1 LWLAAQWRIEMPK
14 DDAVTDAD
22 FTNVPRGGTQ
32 DTFDDH
38 LSDLD
43 GTDAADNLS
52 ILPPKGK
59 DLSFP
64 SREEFNA
71 TGDGEDKPVA
81 HKTDDEDESGD
92 EKVAVVEE
100 KADEDVVFENETQLV
115 ESLGFKD
122 VPTVAALVE
131 KIRGEGQS
139 EVDGIKSF
147 FAAAGINLYG
157 RTMQELNR
165 ELQGFNPAVLRTDN
179 GAGTGKG
186 KTKATDESFPSA
198 DELLTEAFAED
209 PNSKKFYQRYGKA
222 IAGPLQAKVDELN
235 GQMEALSND
244 RMVND
249 YVADKALYDMAV
261 AATSKDDGPI
271 PSFGEARRLLQANPR
286 ARAEA
291 LYRMMNFGNEKD
303 TPFLAVFGQWRAQ
316 TNQLGLTNAQVAL
329 KRDAGKVAKFNKQGG
344 AGKGPDN
351 LKPRKQDE
359 AAAIAA
365 TRKLPVSV
373 LERGR

>member
-1 LWLAAQWRIEMPK
+1 MPK

-38 LSDLD
+38 LSHLD

-81 HKTDDEDESGD
+81 HKT
-92 EKVAVVEE
+92 
-100 KADEDVVFENETQLV
+100 DEDVVFENETQLV

-291 LYRMMNFGNEKD
+291 LYRMMNFG
-303 TPFLAVFGQWRAQ
+303 
-316 TNQLGLTNAQVAL
+316 
-329 KRDAGKVAKFNKQGG
+329 
-344 AGKGPDN
+344 
-351 LKPRKQDE
+351 
-359 AAAIAA
+359 
-365 TRKLPVSV
+365 TRKTPRFWLSSANGGRRQINSVSPMPRLRSSAMRARSPSSTSKAARV
-373 LERGR
+373 RGRTISNQESKMRRPPSRQRASSLSRC

>member
-1 LWLAAQWRIEMPK
+1 MGK
-14 DDAVTDAD
+14 DDAVTEAD
-22 FTNVPRGGTQ
+22 FTEVPRGGTQ

-38 LSDLD
+38 LSNLD

-52 ILPPKGK
+52 MLPPKGK

-81 HKTDDEDESGD
+81 HKTDDDESGD
-92 EKVAVVEE
+92 KKVAVVEGKSE
-100 KADEDVVFENETQLV
+100 GEASEDVVFENETQLV

-147 FAAAGINLYG
+147 FAASGINLYG
-157 RTMQELNR
+157 RTLQELNR
-165 ELQGFNPAVLRTDN
+165 ELQGFNPAILRNDN
-179 GAGTGKG
+179 GAGDGKG
-186 KTKATDESFPSA
+186 KGKATDDSFPSV
-198 DELLTEAFAED
+198 DELLSEAAADD
-209 PNSKKFYQRYGKA
+209 PASKKFYHSYGKA
-222 IAGPLQAKVDELN
+222 IAGPLQARVDELK
-235 GQMEALSND
+235 GQIETLSND

-286 ARAEA
+286 ARAES

-365 TRKLPVSV
+365 TRKLPVGI